1 MPLRNKIL
9 IADDDAD
16 MLELLTTML
25 EKEGYKVIGAENG
38 KIAVELARKELPA
51 LIMLDIHMPVLDGL
65 KACKAIKTDQV
76 TKTIPVVM
84 LTVEGS
90 ISEIEQA
97 ISFGAKTYI
106 TKPSGRAEIIK
117 VVKSLLS

>member
-1 MPLRNKIL
+1 MPLHNKIL

-16 MLELLTTML
+16 MLELLTHML
-25 EKEGYKVIGAENG
+25 EKEGYAVIGVENG
-38 KIAVELARKELPA
+38 KDAVEAARKELPA

-90 ISEIEQA
+90 IREIEQA
-97 ISFGAKTYI
+97 IGYGARTYL
-106 TKPSGRAEIIK
+106 TKPSSRAEILK
-117 VVKSLLS
+117 VVKSVLS